1 MLASK
6 LFTGR
11 ETTMLEVIRDV
22 IEHSPSDGKFLRLG
36 EESAGVS
43 VWLLAR
49 MINTQLVEGNRS
61 YFGDSKPTVLKSSAG
76 PACA

>member
-1 MLASK
+1 MLQVDVSQWDQAKVYHHDYLSKRYRTLASK

-11 ETTMLEVIRDV
+11 KTTMLEVIRDV

-43 VWLLAR
+43 V
-49 MINTQLVEGNRS
+49 G
-61 YFGDSKPTVLKSSAG
+61 Y
-76 PACA
+76 